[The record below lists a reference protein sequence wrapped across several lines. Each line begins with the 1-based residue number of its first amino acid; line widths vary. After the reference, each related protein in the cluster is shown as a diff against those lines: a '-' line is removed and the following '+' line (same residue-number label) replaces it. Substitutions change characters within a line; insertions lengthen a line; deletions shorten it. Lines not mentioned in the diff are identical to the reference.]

1 MYKDNEFQRISLI
14 DVFIFAEEVRLS
26 PMKDMALD
34 GAARLRLAVSAFQ
47 SGQPPFSPYGK
58 TFRALSSGQTH
69 FSPDGKTF
77 KALPSGQT
85 PFSPYGNS
93 SASGSVTQNRN
104 RTRSGGT
111 QYSKMTHW
119 VTLEV
124 PRRPIPVTE
133 SDAKSLKC
141 RQSENWAGTSDL
153 RHRPYLRSR

>member
-1 MYKDNEFQRISLI
+1 M
-14 DVFIFAEEVRLS
+14 FIFAEEVRLS

-34 GAARLRLAVSAFQ
+34 GAARLRLAVSAF
-47 SGQPPFSPYGK
+47 
-58 TFRALSSGQTH
+58 
-69 FSPDGKTF
+69 
-77 KALPSGQT
+77 PSGQT

-133 SDAKSLKC
+133 SDAKSLNADKAKTG
-141 RQSENWAGTSDL
+141 QAQVIYGTD
-153 RHRPYLRSR
+153 PICEVAKNQT

>member
-34 GAARLRLAVSAFQ
+34 GAARLRLAVSAFP

-58 TFRALSSGQTH
+58 TFRALS
-69 FSPDGKTF
+69 
-77 KALPSGQT
+77 SGQT